1 MDATCG
7 TGFQPVSSPAR
18 YRCHNCGT
26 GFQPVS
32 SPARCRCHRPLWV
45 WACLVILIGG
55 CTWDVFRPPAARHE
69 QPAAAEEPPQVV
81 DNEPTPA
88 EPPGDEVSQAVANY
102 IQRMELAHQRADRTE
117 IQQPSPDDT
126 IRQAADE
133 EPQPTSR
140 PANTPSIAPPP
151 KEAAP
156 PAEVPPQPQVVEP
169 PVLVGADVR
178 SAPGTETAIG
188 EPRAV
193 GINAPASARG
203 APATLQ
209 DFVAQ
214 MLPPEDGSFREQL
227 DQRILYLLAG
237 EYEQARQPL
246 TMVTAEQQ
254 ELAARFVDAF
264 IAIREGHMGDLAGA
278 AKAAA
283 AQLTELQESLRRLS
297 DLNMP
302 VLTICS
308 AVRGYGQYEVV
319 EPARFLAGGAEFVL
333 YCEVR
338 DFTSELRD
346 NYYYTTFDMT
356 TAILN
361 RTGDTVFEIK
371 DPDITDRCRN
381 RRQDCFIPRLI
392 RLPASLSPGQYVA
405 KVTVVDKLGQKVAE
419 NRATFQL
426 VARP

>member
-1 MDATCG
+1 
-7 TGFQPVSSPAR
+7 
-18 YRCHNCGT
+18 
-26 GFQPVS
+26 
-32 SPARCRCHRPLWV
+32 
-45 WACLVILIGG
+45 
-55 CTWDVFRPPAARHE
+55 
-69 QPAAAEEPPQVV
+69 
-81 DNEPTPA
+81 
-88 EPPGDEVSQAVANY
+88 
-102 IQRMELAHQRADRTE
+102 
-117 IQQPSPDDT
+117 
-126 IRQAADE
+126 
-133 EPQPTSR
+133 
-140 PANTPSIAPPP
+140 
-151 KEAAP
+151 
-156 PAEVPPQPQVVEP
+156 
-169 PVLVGADVR
+169 
-178 SAPGTETAIG
+178 
-188 EPRAV
+188 
-193 GINAPASARG
+193 
-203 APATLQ
+203 
-209 DFVAQ
+209 
-214 MLPPEDGSFREQL
+214 
-227 DQRILYLLAG
+227 
-237 EYEQARQPL
+237 
-246 TMVTAEQQ
+246 
-254 ELAARFVDAF
+254 
-264 IAIREGHMGDLAGA
+264 MGDLAGA